1 MELGVLFGVFAFLL
15 LIGTPVAAAL
25 AVSTLVAALTLGLPE
40 IALVQ
45 QMTANL
51 SSVSLLA
58 IPLFIFAGELM
69 LRGGIS
75 ERIIALAAALV
86 GRLRGGLGQVSV
98 VASTLFGGV
107 SGSAIADVSA
117 VGGAIIPQM
126 IERGYQRDYAV
137 NVTISAALVAA
148 LTVLWWVFR

>member
-1 MELGVLFGVFAFLL
+1 MAMMVLFVVFGGLL

-25 AVSTLVAALTLGLPE
+25 AVSTLASALVLGLPE

-45 QMTANL
+45 QMTSNL

-75 ERIIALAAALV
+75 ERIIALAASLV
-86 GRLRGGLGQVSV
+86 GRVKRRAGAGERCGVHAVRRRLRFGHCRRVRCRRRDDSADDPAGIPAGLRGERHDLRGAGRT
-98 VASTLFGGV
+98 AGA
-107 SGSAIADVSA
+107 AIA
-117 VGGAIIPQM
+117 
-126 IERGYQRDYAV
+126 
-137 NVTISAALVAA
+137 
-148 LTVLWWVFR
+148 